1 MEKLVSYELGT
12 GASDAGEPPHV
23 KLMRE
28 KELCDYESA
37 SDVGNLK
44 WFPKGRLVRDLLAD
58 YVYNLVVIKEQCLL
72 KLQFSMIWTTKLL
85 MFIC

>member
-1 MEKLVSYELGT
+1 
-12 GASDAGEPPHV
+12 
-23 KLMRE
+23 MRE

-58 YVYNLVVIKEQCLL
+58 YVYNLVVTKGQCLL
-72 KLQFSMIWTTKLL
+72 KLQFSMIWIMKLL
-85 MFIC
+85 DVHVNLEKDNTEQTLRKT